1 MAVAARKL
9 ENKAF
14 FLPWQQ
20 KKIRGKKVESKSRK
34 SSIQPLPKVRFKPS
48 LLAVR
53 RIVLEKNL
61 FFETAFILRFAIYVF
76 FFARQNEKE
85 NIRAL
90 LGFGCLEIEEK
101 KLLI

>member
-1 MAVAARKL
+1 MEA
-9 ENKAF
+9 
-14 FLPWQQ
+14 

-76 FFARQNEKE
+76 F
-85 NIRAL
+85 L
-90 LGFGCLEIEEK
+90 LGRMK
-101 KLLI
+101 KRTFVLC